1 MKIETKNTL
10 MYAVVPAIIAGLF
23 TLVPKGYEII
33 TEPKTSLSYT
43 MVSGPKISI
52 GKSQQQVI
60 SLHIQNSGSKT
71 LKNVKAELQIATG
84 SLEAISQENNSGLI
98 LNSAIEEN
106 KASIRTSQL
115 HPGENF
121 SISALVK
128 ISNSSEKPTFTLR
141 SDEVLG
147 EVISTEKNTSPFN
160 WKIALTTTAGVFLAS
175 FLPIFGKK
183 SSLTPASREDIIF
196 YIASIT
202 DTLEA
207 IPQSLLSAKEIY
219 YARYGDL
226 LLRYARTNNVNLEKS
241 ATALHCLLAISNV
254 SKKSADKIER
264 NLQLLLG
271 EKYNQTKIDNIKQS
285 ALTLSEDLEL
295 REKIYSISL
304 AT

>member
-1 MKIETKNTL
+1 

-23 TLVPKGYEII
+23 TLAPKGYEII

-52 GKSQQQVI
+52 GKSQQQVL

-106 KASIRTSQL
+106 KATISTSQL

-128 ISNSSEKPTFTLR
+128 ISNTSEKPTFTLR

-147 EVISTEKNTSPFN
+147 EVISTEKDTSPFN
-160 WKIALTTTAGVFLAS
+160 WKIALSAAAGVFLAS

-183 SSLTPASREDIIF
+183 SSLIPASREDIIF

-207 IPQSLLSAKEIY
+207 IPQPLLSAKEIY

-226 LLRYARTNNVNLEKS
+226 LLRYARTNNANLEKS
-241 ATALHCLLAISNV
+241 ATALHCLLAISNM

-271 EKYNQTKIDNIKQS
+271 EKYNQTKIDNIRQS
-285 ALTLSEDLEL
+285 AITLSEDLEL

-304 AT
+304 TT